1 MVLLSRKLIW
11 NMGKAQ
17 VLELSLLAK
26 IWQIFQRLISGMA
39 LAVQPFM
46 VGKTLFPFS
55 VFLPKYAEKIASQ

>member
-46 VGKTLFPFS
+46 VGKPLFPFS